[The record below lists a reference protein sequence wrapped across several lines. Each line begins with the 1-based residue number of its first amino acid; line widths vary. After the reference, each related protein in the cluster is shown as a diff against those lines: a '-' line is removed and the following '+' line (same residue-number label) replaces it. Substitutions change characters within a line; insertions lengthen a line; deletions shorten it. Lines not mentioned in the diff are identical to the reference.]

1 MTFDVARALAD
12 PGFTP
17 GERHLPAL
25 LELLE
30 SCDDATAERLTRVI
44 ARAGRAALEHAS
56 ARFGQASAA
65 TRIRLLRL
73 IARCGDDPRAQA
85 LELAAL
91 ADEDLRVR
99 RWAARGLGKHGS
111 SGPDV
116 EAGLLAA
123 FAGADLPLQRALVE
137 ALGNVGGSAALVF
150 LAKLGSEDIELA
162 RRVAQARLKL
172 QRGEL
177 RVQTSRV
184 LLDARLPRVA
194 RVVARTR
201 TGLARF
207 AAEELAGFGDVR
219 LLSPSALEL
228 SHEGTLGELLI
239 ARTALDFGLRV
250 VAPAPRASTPE
261 GVADLLAAGSTLELM
276 RAWSEGPLRFRLA
289 HAAGGHRRAS
299 TWKTAEL
306 VAARGV
312 ELTND
317 PQQAPWE
324 VVVEDDLGEGGLLL
338 VPRAFDDP
346 RFGYRRADVPAASH
360 PTLAAALARAARVR
374 PDDVVWDPFVGSG
387 LELVER
393 ALLGPYARLIG
404 TDLDSR
410 ALNAARANL
419 AAASVARYELVQAD
433 ALSHAP
439 AGVTLILTNPPMG
452 RRVAR
457 DGSLREL
464 LGAFVGRAARL
475 LAPGGRLV
483 WLSPLPELTTRRAR
497 ALGLSVEAVSSVD
510 MGGFRAELQILQA
523 APPIPAGQAT
533 PVPPSPQ

>member
-1 MTFDVARALAD
+1 
-12 PGFTP
+12 
-17 GERHLPAL
+17 
-25 LELLE
+25 
-30 SCDDATAERLTRVI
+30 
-44 ARAGRAALEHAS
+44 
-56 ARFGQASAA
+56 
-65 TRIRLLRL
+65 
-73 IARCGDDPRAQA
+73 
-85 LELAAL
+85 
-91 ADEDLRVR
+91 
-99 RWAARGLGKHGS
+99 
-111 SGPDV
+111 
-116 EAGLLAA
+116 
-123 FAGADLPLQRALVE
+123 
-137 ALGNVGGSAALVF
+137 
-150 LAKLGSEDIELA
+150 
-162 RRVAQARLKL
+162 
-172 QRGEL
+172 
-177 RVQTSRV
+177 
-184 LLDARLPRVA
+184 
-194 RVVARTR
+194 
-201 TGLARF
+201 
-207 AAEELAGFGDVR
+207 
-219 LLSPSALEL
+219 
-228 SHEGTLGELLI
+228 
-239 ARTALDFGLRV
+239 
-250 VAPAPRASTPE
+250 
-261 GVADLLAAGSTLELM
+261 
-276 RAWSEGPLRFRLA
+276 
-289 HAAGGHRRAS
+289 
-299 TWKTAEL
+299 
-306 VAARGV
+306 
-312 ELTND
+312 
-317 PQQAPWE
+317 
-324 VVVEDDLGEGGLLL
+324 LL